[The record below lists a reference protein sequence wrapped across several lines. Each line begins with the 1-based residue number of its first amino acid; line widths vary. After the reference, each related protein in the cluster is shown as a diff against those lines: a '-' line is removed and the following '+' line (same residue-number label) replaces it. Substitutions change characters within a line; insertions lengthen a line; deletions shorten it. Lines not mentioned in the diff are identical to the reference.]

1 MLQNPLFIGEN
12 IVVEE
17 PLIWRRKGQKT
28 RQDLGSIQG
37 KGGKSGR
44 PH

>member
-1 MLQNPLFIGEN
+1 VLPSLLSIGEN
-12 IVVEE
+12 IAVEE

-28 RQDLGSIQG
+28 RQESGSIQG